1 MRILVVEDD
10 QPTADTLTT
19 LLNQCSYAVE
29 TTTDGETAADLVNA
43 FEYDLL
49 LLDVMLPK
57 VDGITLCRQLRNQG
71 HTMPILLLTGK
82 GDSHDKAVGL
92 DAGADDYVVKP
103 FDLEELEARI
113 RALLR
118 RGHLHTAPILE
129 WGRIQLDPSSTQVSY
144 HQKLLALTPKEYALL
159 ELLMRNPRRVFS
171 CGMLLEH
178 LWTYEDM
185 PGEEA
190 VRTHIKGL
198 RHKLRDADA
207 PADMIETVYG
217 IGYRLK
223 PLAELEAEAPPFQ
236 VENQAAIDNIWQ
248 RYQARIS
255 QQVQAL
261 EQASTAFQNHQGQLN
276 PDQQQQAEQ
285 EAHTLAGTLGM
296 FGIHTGTRLARQI
309 EQLLQIP
316 QPIGTEDI
324 GQFQDQVETLRQTI
338 EAHSP
343 VSPTEPLDS
352 LATLPSLLVIDAD
365 QDWIADLTDRA
376 RYWNWTVQTVMD
388 LDAAHQSLTQNL
400 PQVILMDPAVADE
413 KTQTMAFLDQ
423 VTHHTPPIPV
433 LFYGLPDGLHSR
445 LEVARLGG
453 KAYLEKP
460 ITPLQILHEVDRVL
474 HQSQSITAKVMIV
487 DDDPNLLQLLPPLLE
502 PWGFKV
508 STLSDSRL
516 FWQTLVAVDPDVL
529 ILDIEMPH
537 VSGMALCQVV
547 RNDAYWS
554 NLPVIFLTA
563 HTEAEIVNQIFALGA
578 DDFVS
583 KPVVGPELV
592 VRLVNRLERM
602 QLSQQ
607 LWQVDTLTKA
617 YKRQPAI
624 ARFEQMMK
632 RAQDLKQPLSLA
644 LVKVTNLR
652 QINADFDLEAGDSIL
667 RQVGYT
673 LGQGCGQDD
682 VVARWSSNEFLMGLQ
697 DVQSMEAEDHVQH
710 LCQDCLQ
717 AHSLAHDTVPMQL
730 DLGIVQYPQAG
741 KTLSALYNAA
751 VLHRIGTQVDD

>member
-10 QPTADTLTT
+10 QPTAETLTT

-29 TTTDGETAADLVNA
+29 TVADGETAADLVNA

-118 RGHLHTAPILE
+118 RGHLHTSPILE
-129 WGRIQLDPSSTQVSY
+129 WGRLQLDPSSTQVSY
-144 HQKLLALTPKEYALL
+144 HRQLLALTPKEYALL

-207 PADMIETVYG
+207 PAEMIETVYG

-223 PLAELEAEAPPFQ
+223 PLAELEAETPSFQ
-236 VENQAAIDNIWQ
+236 QENQAAIANIWQ

-261 EQASTAFQNHQGQLN
+261 ERASVAFQNHQGHLN
-276 PDQQQQAEQ
+276 ADQQQQAEQ
-285 EAHTLAGTLGM
+285 EAHTLAGALGM
-296 FGIHTGTRLARQI
+296 FGIHAGTHLARQI
-309 EQLLQIP
+309 EQLLHQP
-316 QPIGTEDI
+316 QPLGTDDI
-324 GQFQDQVETLRQTI
+324 GEFQHQVETLRQTI
-338 EAHSP
+338 EAHGP
-343 VSPTEPLDS
+343 VSPADTLDS
-352 LATLPSLLVIDAD
+352 LGTLPSLLVIDAD
-365 QDWIADLTDRA
+365 QDWIADLTDQA
-376 RYWNWTVQTVMD
+376 RYWDWTVQTVKD
-388 LDAAHQSLTQNL
+388 LDAAHWSLTQDV
-400 PQVILMDPAVADE
+400 PQVILMDPAVADH
-413 KTQTMAFLDQ
+413 KDQTLAFLEQ

-433 LFYGLPDGLHSR
+433 LFYGLPEGLHSR

-453 KAYLEKP
+453 KAFLEKP
-460 ITPLQILHEVDRVL
+460 IVPLQVLQEVERVL

-487 DDDPNLLQLLPPLLE
+487 DDDPSLLQLLPPLLE

-508 STLSDSRL
+508 STLADSRL
-516 FWQTLVAVDPDVL
+516 FWQTLVAVAPDLL

-537 VSGMALCQVV
+537 VGGMDLCQIV
-547 RNDAYWS
+547 RNDAYWH
-554 NLPVIFLTA
+554 NLPIIFLTA
-563 HTEAEIVNQIFALGA
+563 HTEAETVNQIFALGA

-624 ARFEQMMK
+624 ARLEQMMK
-632 RAQDLKQPLSLA
+632 RAQDLQQPLSLA

-652 QINADFDLEAGDSIL
+652 QINAEFDLETGDSIL

-673 LGQGCGQDD
+673 LGQGCGKDD

-697 DVQSMEAEDHVQH
+697 DVQEMEAKDHVQH

-717 AHSLAHDTVPMQL
+717 AHALVHEAVPIQL
-730 DLGIVQYPQAG
+730 DLGVVQYPEAG
-741 KTLSALYNAA
+741 TTLSALYKAA
-751 VLHRIGTQVDD
+751 DHHRMGRQADA

>member
-118 RGHLHTAPILE
+118 RGNLHTAPILE

-343 VSPTEPLDS
+343 VSPTETLDS

-388 LDAAHQSLTQNL
+388 LDAAHQSLTRNL

-413 KTQTMAFLDQ
+413 KTQTIAFLDQ

-644 LVKVTNLR
+644 IVKVTNLR
-652 QINADFDLEAGDSIL
+652 QINTDFDLEAGDSIL

>member
-118 RGHLHTAPILE
+118 RGNLHTAPILE

-343 VSPTEPLDS
+343 VSPTETLDS

-388 LDAAHQSLTQNL
+388 LDAAHQSLTRNL

-624 ARFEQMMK
+624 TRFEQMMK

-697 DVQSMEAEDHVQH
+697 DVQYMEAEDHVQH